1 MITVTQI
8 NELRKETQV
17 SMLLCKQALEAT
29 GGDFDAAK
37 KWLRSQGGEVAGGP
51 SEFGFTFFA
60 DGAVN
65 QHGTTDVFTYSDGH
79 STVDIRGYSGTSP
92 STVWAD
98 SRHQFVLNP
107 AKA

>member
-1 MITVTQI
+1 MITVAQI

-51 SEFGFTFFA
+51 SEFGYSLVG
-60 DGAVN
+60 DGLVDGLAS
-65 QHGTTDVFTYSDGH
+65 TDMVLFSNGH
-79 STVDIRGYSGTSP
+79 VTVDIRGYSGSTP
-92 STVWAD
+92 STVWGD
-98 SRHQFVLNP
+98 VGHQLVLRP

>member
-1 MITVTQI
+1 MWNQLLQVQALSDTLSHPKCRGFIQRKGYNMITVTQI

-51 SEFGFTFFA
+51 SEFGFTLF
-60 DGAVN
+60 DGYGEAV
-65 QHGTTDVFTYSDGH
+65 
-79 STVDIRGYSGTSP
+79 
-92 STVWAD
+92 
-98 SRHQFVLNP
+98 L
-107 AKA
+107 

>member
-1 MITVTQI
+1 MITVAQI

-51 SEFGFTFFA
+51 SAFGYTLVSNGSISQ
-60 DGAVN
+60 DGTID
-65 QHGTTDVFTYSDGH
+65 GFIYTDGH
-79 STVDIRGYSGTSP
+79 STVDIRGYSGSTP
-92 STVWAD
+92 STVWGDAG
-98 SRHQFVLNP
+98 HQLVLRP

>member
-1 MITVTQI
+1 MATVAQI
-8 NELRKETQV
+8 NELRKATQV

-37 KWLRSQGGEVAGGP
+37 EWLRGQGGEVAGGP
-51 SEFGFTFFA
+51 SEFEFTLFA
-60 DGAVN
+60 DGAIS
-65 QHGTTDVFTYSDGH
+65 QHGTADRFTYSDGH
-79 STVDIRGYSGTSP
+79 STVDIRGYSGTIP

-98 SRHQFVLNP
+98 SRQQLVLRP